1 MEIARLRILNLEN
14 LLVKY
19 FEYKKDD
26 KKFKKYLDKEAEKNA
41 KDRISSDLRDDKQQE
56 VPESKWCTWMRT
68 WIRKK
73 KTNNKKKGKTD
84 NENIWTIIKD
94 THWQWMGYIF

>member
-26 KKFKKYLDKEAEKNA
+26 KKFKKYLDKEAKKLAE
-41 KDRISSDLRDDKQQE
+41 DRTSSDLRDDKQQE

-84 NENIWTIIKD
+84 NENIWNIIKN
-94 THWQWMGYIF
+94 TVWKWMGYIL

>member
-41 KDRISSDLRDDKQQE
+41 KDRVDSSVPNNKQQK
-56 VPESKWCTWMRT
+56 VSESKWCTWV
-68 WIRKK
+68 WIRVRKK

-94 THWQWMGYIF
+94 THWQWMGYIL

>member
-56 VPESKWCTWMRT
+56 VPESKWSTWMWT

-84 NENIWTIIKD
+84 NENIWNIIKN
-94 THWQWMGYIF
+94 TFWKWVGYIL

>member
-26 KKFKKYLDKEAEKNA
+26 KKFKKYLDKEAEKHA
-41 KDRISSDLRDDKQQE
+41 KDRADGSIRDDKQQE
-56 VPESKWCTWMRT
+56 VLESK
-68 WIRKK
+68 
-73 KTNNKKKGKTD
+73 
-84 NENIWTIIKD
+84 
-94 THWQWMGYIF
+94 

>member
-56 VPESKWCTWMRT
+56 VAESK
-68 WIRKK
+68 
-73 KTNNKKKGKTD
+73 
-84 NENIWTIIKD
+84 
-94 THWQWMGYIF
+94 

>member
-1 MEIARLRILNLEN
+1 MEIARARILNLEN

-19 FEYKKDD
+19 FEYNKHDE
-26 KKFKKYLDKEAEKNA
+26 KFKKYLDKEAEKYA
-41 KDRISSDLRDDKQQE
+41 KDGADGSIRDDKQQE
-56 VPESKWCTWMRT
+56 VLESKWSAWVR
-68 WIRKK
+68 IGVRKK

>member
-26 KKFKKYLDKEAEKNA
+26 KKFKKHLDKEAKRLAE
-41 KDRISSDLRDDKQQE
+41 DRANDSVPDDKQPE
-56 VPESKWCTWMRT
+56 VSESK
-68 WIRKK
+68 
-73 KTNNKKKGKTD
+73 
-84 NENIWTIIKD
+84 
-94 THWQWMGYIF
+94 

>member
-1 MEIARLRILNLEN
+1 MEIARVRILNLEN

-41 KDRISSDLRDDKQQE
+41 KDRASDSVRDDKQPE
-56 VPESKWCTWMRT
+56 VLESK
-68 WIRKK
+68 
-73 KTNNKKKGKTD
+73 
-84 NENIWTIIKD
+84 
-94 THWQWMGYIF
+94 